1 MTHSDTL
8 DEISS
13 MLDLEGVGIRVVMKD
28 KLRVYGRAAAGH
40 YSPIRNVIS
49 INKSIIPYWLTTFT
63 TVLHEFRHYQQR
75 WRIIASQVTCA
86 IVALG
91 IWAYGMI
98 LNDYLF
104 IYGSLGLVLPAG
116 IAYLLFEREARRF
129 EMSKLSGSLIVILA
143 IEKTVIAHSLGL
155 HKTASY
161 NLIKLHKEIMD
172 YAPFL
177 IENNI

>member
-28 KLRVYGRAAAGH
+28 ELRIYWRAAAGH

-49 INKSIIPYWLTTFT
+49 INKSIISYWLTTFT
-63 TVLHEFRHYQQR
+63 TVLHEFRHCQQR
-75 WRIIASQVTCA
+75 WKIITSQVTCA
-86 IVALG
+86 IIAFG

-98 LNDYLF
+98 LNSYLF
-104 IYGSLGLVLPAG
+104 IYGSVGLVLPAG
-116 IAYLLFEREARRF
+116 IAYLLFERDAGRF
-129 EMSKLSGSLIVILA
+129 EMSNLSDLLILILA

-155 HKTASY
+155 PKTARY
-161 NLIKLHKEIMD
+161 NLSRVGKELMD
-172 YAPFL
+172 CTPFL
-177 IENNI
+177 IDNNI